1 MGRTVSIV
9 AVMLMVSLYVCPDRA
24 AAGQAQ
30 TVGSI
35 VGRVTDE
42 SGAVLPGVIVTAT
55 SPALQLPQVTDV
67 TDGQGDYRLTPLPI
81 GTYEVTYTLTG
92 FQTVKRDNLRLTAGF
107 IARVDVGLKVGALE
121 ESITVSATPTIDV
134 QSSGPATVLT
144 KETLEILPSSRSGII
159 SLLNQSPSVRAQ
171 NDVGGS
177 QTHSMPAM
185 RVYGISAQANS
196 WLVLEGVVATDA
208 GQTGGGGSYFDY
220 ATFEEARMQT
230 IANDV
235 ETPNRG
241 VNLNLIVKSGGNEF
255 HGAAFWEQT
264 NHTMQWSNVTPE
276 LEARGITDP
285 NKLLQRYFG
294 GGDLGGR
301 LIRNKLWFYGALHTR
316 RNEVEALGVFLP
328 DGSVQTVEQSQLMR
342 TGKVSYQMTRA
353 QKLVFYDYQQYLVKD
368 DPMTPLQSW
377 ETKQN
382 NDQPQHTTKLEW
394 QGVKGSSLVAS
405 FQVSRWRSHVTH
417 NIKGTGPETIDI
429 GTQRTSG
436 SNFDSGNIVEH
447 WRPWATR
454 ATLGWYRPDLFL
466 GSHDFKAGYD
476 DVKTTS
482 GRGWISRAGTQ
493 VGVDYAL
500 RFNNGQPLDII
511 IYNAPN
517 FPETTVHSTSAYVAD
532 QWLVG
537 RQLTLN
543 VGLRFARDDGY
554 VPEQCR
560 EAGNFL
566 DNSGQ
571 PLYPARCNA
580 HVQGATQ
587 HSVSPR
593 LYFSYDVMGNGKTA
607 LKGGWGRFADWRNGN
622 QVLALNP
629 NVALQRRYV
638 WRDLNGNRDYNPGEV
653 NLSTTSADFIEEVG
667 RGNTAI
673 ANTVVNLDQPQ
684 TKEDQF
690 SLSLE
695 HELRANFAVRL
706 TGIYSR
712 RFNIVLSENL
722 LRGPEVYTIANT
734 RPDPG
739 PDGRVGTSDDTGQF
753 LTWWEYPPQYRPPA
767 FQVNRLV
774 GDSSATEYFKTIEVT
789 GMKRMSNGWQVLTSY
804 SATKVDIPVPEGSNI
819 NPNTYILSH
828 NNNWEWLFRASSSY
842 MFPRDVIVSANLEHR
857 SGDVQARTVS
867 LSGGNTI
874 PTISLRAEPIGSL
887 RLPNQTTVDLRA
899 SKRFNLGSGRR
910 IEVQFNLFN
919 IANDNTVLSRTV
931 QSGANYLR
939 PTAIQDARIFV
950 ANIGYTF

>member
-1 MGRTVSIV
+1 MGRTLAIL
-9 AVMLMVSLYVCPDRA
+9 AVTLMVNLYVCADH

-30 TVGSI
+30 TTGSI

-42 SGAVLPGVIVTAT
+42 SGAVLPGVTVTAT
-55 SPALQLPQVTDV
+55 SPAMQVPEVTVTTDA
-67 TDGQGDYRLTPLPI
+67 QGDYRLAPLPI
-81 GTYEVTYTLTG
+81 GTYQVQYTLPG
-92 FQTVKRDNLRLTAGF
+92 FQTIRRENLRLTAGF
-107 IARVDVGLKVGALE
+107 VARVDVALKVGALE

-134 QSSGPATVLT
+134 QSSGPTTVLT
-144 KETLEILPSSRSGII
+144 KETLEIVPSSRSGII

-177 QTHSMPAM
+177 QTHAMPAM
-185 RVYGISAQANS
+185 RVYGVSAQANS

-220 ATFEEARMQT
+220 ATLEEARMQT

-241 VNLNLIVKSGGNEF
+241 VNLNLIVKSGGDDF
-255 HGAAFWEQT
+255 HGGAFWEQT
-264 NHTMQWSNVTPE
+264 SHALQSSNVTDD
-276 LEARGITDP
+276 LARQGIQDP
-285 NKLLQRYFG
+285 NKLLLRYFG

-301 LIRNKLWFYGALHTR
+301 LIRNKLWFYTALHTR
-316 RNEVEALGVFLP
+316 QNESEALGVFLP
-328 DGSVQTVEQSQLMR
+328 DGSVQSVEQSQLMR
-342 TGKVSYQMTRA
+342 TIKVSYQITRS
-353 QKLVFYDYQQYLVKD
+353 QKLIFFDYQQYLVKD

-382 NDQPQHTTKLEW
+382 NDQPQHTNKLEW

-429 GTQRTSG
+429 GSQRTSG
-436 SNFDSGNIVEH
+436 SGFDAGNIVEH

-454 ATLGWYRPDLFL
+454 ATLGFYRPDFFL

-482 GRGWISRAGTQ
+482 GRGWISRAGTD

-500 RFNNGQPLDII
+500 RFNNGQALDMI

-517 FPETTVHSTSAYVAD
+517 FPRTTVHSTGVYAAD
-532 QWLVG
+532 QWSIG
-537 RQLTLN
+537 RRLTFNL
-543 VGLRFARDDGY
+543 GLRWARDDGY
-554 VPEQCR
+554 VPAQCR
-560 EAGNFL
+560 EDGTFK

-571 PLYPARCNA
+571 SLFPARCND
-580 HVQGATQ
+580 HVQSATQ
-587 HSVSPR
+587 YSLTPR
-593 LYFSYDVMGNGKTA
+593 LYFSYDLMGNGKTA

-622 QVLALNP
+622 QVLSLNP

-653 NLSTTSADFIEEVG
+653 NLDVVNGGDFIEEVG

-684 TKEDQF
+684 TKEDQV

-695 HELRANFAVRL
+695 HELRPNLAVRA

-712 RFNIVLSENL
+712 RFDIVLTENL

-739 PDGRVGTSDDTGQF
+739 PDGRVGTGDDPGVS
-753 LTWWEYPPQYRPPA
+753 LTWWEYPTQYRPPQ

-774 GDSSATEYFKTIEVT
+774 GNDDATEYFKTIEMSA
-789 GMKRMSNGWQVLTSY
+789 MKRLSNGWQVLSSY
-804 SATKVDIPVPEGSNI
+804 SATKVQIPVPEGANI
-819 NPNTYILSH
+819 NPNTYILA
-828 NNNWEWLFRASSSY
+828 NNNTWEWLFRASGAY
-842 MFPRDVIVSANLEHR
+842 VFPRNVMVSVNFEHR

-867 LSGGNTI
+867 LTGGGTI
-874 PTISLRAEPIGSL
+874 PSITLRAEPIGSL
-887 RLPNQTTVDLRA
+887 RLPNQNTVDLRA
-899 SKRFNLGSGRR
+899 SKRFNLGSGRN
-910 IEVQFNLFN
+910 IEVQANLFN
-919 IANDNTVLSRTV
+919 VGNVNTVIGRSV
-931 QSGANYLR
+931 QSGPNFLR

-950 ANIGYTF
+950 MNVGYTF

>member
-1 MGRTVSIV
+1 MSHRLRI
-9 AVMLMVSLYVCPDRA
+9 AVMLVTSLFVCTVST

-30 TVGSI
+30 TTGTI

-42 SGAVLPGVIVTAT
+42 SGAVLPGVTVTAT
-55 SPALQLPQVTDV
+55 SPALQVPEVVVT
-67 TDGQGDYRLTPLPI
+67 TDAQGDYRLAPLPI
-81 GTYEVTYTLTG
+81 GIFQVQYTLQG
-92 FQTVKRDNLRLTAGF
+92 FQTLRRDDLRLTAGF
-107 IARVDVGLKVGALE
+107 IARVDVSLKVGAIE
-121 ESITVSATPTIDV
+121 ESIIVSATPTIDV

-144 KETLEILPSSRSGII
+144 KETLEVIPSSRSGII
-159 SLLNQSPSVRAQ
+159 SLLNQSPAVRAQ

-220 ATFEEARMQT
+220 ATLEEARMQT

-241 VNLNLIVKSGGNEF
+241 VNLNLIVKSGGDEF
-255 HGAAFWEQT
+255 HGGAFWEQT
-264 NHTMQWSNVTPE
+264 NHSLQWSNLTDE
-276 LEARGITDP
+276 LAARGIQDP
-285 NKLLQRYFG
+285 NKLLERYFG

-301 LIRNKLWFYGALHTR
+301 LIRNKLWFYTALHTR
-316 RNEVEALGVFLP
+316 QNKVEALGVFLP
-328 DGSVQTVEQSQLMR
+328 DGSVQFVEQSQLMR
-342 TGKVSYQMTRA
+342 TNKISYQMTRS
-353 QKLVFYDYQQYLVKD
+353 QKLVFFDYQQYLVKD
-368 DPMTPLQSW
+368 DPMTALQSW

-382 NDQPQHTTKLEW
+382 NDQPQHTNKLEW
-394 QGVKGSSLVAS
+394 QGVKGSSLVGS

-429 GTQRTSG
+429 RTQRTSG
-436 SNFDSGNIVEH
+436 SGFDAGNIVEH

-454 ATLGWYRPDLFL
+454 GTLGWYRPDLFW

-500 RFNNGQPLDII
+500 RFNDGQPLDMI

-517 FPETTVHSTSAYVAD
+517 FPKTTVHSTGVYVAD
-532 QWLVG
+532 QWAVG
-537 RQLTLN
+537 RRLMLN
-543 VGLRFARDDGY
+543 LGLRWARDDGY
-554 VPEQCR
+554 VPAQCR
-560 EAGNFL
+560 EAGTFK

-571 PLYPARCNA
+571 PLFPARCNE
-580 HVQGATQ
+580 HVQAATQ
-587 HSVSPR
+587 YSWSPR
-593 LYFSYDVMGNGKTA
+593 MYFAWDVRGNGKTA

-653 NLSTTSADFIEEVG
+653 DLDVTGLDFIEEVG

-673 ANTVVNLDQPQ
+673 ANTVANLDQPQ
-684 TKEDQF
+684 TKEDQV

-695 HELRANFAVRL
+695 HELRPNVAVRV

-712 RFNIVLSENL
+712 RFNILLTENL

-739 PDGRVGTSDDTGQF
+739 PDGRVGTSDDPGTS
-753 LTWWEYPPQYRPPA
+753 LTWWEYPAQYRPPQ

-774 GDSSATEYFKTIEVT
+774 GNDAATEYFKTIEMSA
-789 GMKRMSNGWQVLTSY
+789 MKRLSNGWQVLTSY
-804 SATKVDIPVPEGSNI
+804 SATKSQIPVPEGANI
-819 NPNTYILSH
+819 NPNTYILSA
-828 NNNWEWLFRASSSY
+828 NNTWEWLFRASGAY
-842 MFPRDVIVSANLEHR
+842 MFPRNVMASVNLEHR

-867 LSGGNTI
+867 LTGGGTI
-874 PTISLRAEPIGSL
+874 PSITLRAEPIGTL
-887 RLPNQTTVDLRA
+887 RLPDQTTVDLRA
-899 SKRFNLGSGRR
+899 SKRFALGAGRN
-910 IEVQFNLFN
+910 IEVQANLFN
-919 IANDNTVLSRTV
+919 VGNANTVTGRSV
-931 QSGANYLR
+931 QSGPNFLR
-939 PTAIQDARIFV
+939 PTAIQDARIFILNV
-950 ANIGYTF
+950 GYTF